1 MKKENHR
8 LDFFLG
14 SNSDNGFVSHFEQ
27 LQNPHSGLRPYLIKG
42 GPGTGKSSFMKK
54 IGTNALSRGEEVEL
68 IHCSSDPDSLDG
80 VFLTQSQ
87 IAFVDA
93 TPPHVLEPKYPM
105 ALERT
110 VNFLE
115 AVDDVKAERH
125 KLEIADTSR
134 IISGFHKKFCQLL
147 KCANVLFEEN
157 KKIILPYVDTQKI
170 AATVKRIS
178 KKELRTLSKGT
189 PCEKI
194 RMTSAFTP
202 KGLITYP
209 DTVKS
214 LCKDLYLIHDEYR
227 VCAPLFLTL
236 LRKELQEKEV
246 SYYLCYSPFHAGSE
260 IDQILI
266 PQLGLG
272 FITVNRYLPYQDTL
286 SGKTINATRFIDKE
300 IFRRQKQRLS
310 FYRKTAHEILEE
322 GIQNLKR
329 AKETHDIL
337 ESYYIPCVDFS
348 KIDRLYENLQEHLA
362 QNYHISI

>member
-1 MKKENHR
+1 MKKENRR

-27 LQNPHSGLRPYLIKG
+27 LQNPHTELRPYLIKG

-54 IGTNALSRGEEVEL
+54 IGANALEHGEEVEF

-80 VFLTQSQ
+80 VFLNQSQ

-93 TPPHVLEPKYPM
+93 TPPHVLEPRYPM

-110 VNFLE
+110 LNFLE

-125 KLEIADTSR
+125 KLDIADTSQ

-147 KCANVLFEEN
+147 KCANVLFDEN
-157 KKIILPYVDTQKI
+157 RKIILPYVDAPKI
-170 AATVKRIS
+170 AATVKRIA
-178 KKELRTLSKGT
+178 KKELRTLPKGT
-189 PCEKI
+189 PCEKV

-202 KGLITYP
+202 EGLVTYY

-214 LCKDLYLIHDEYR
+214 LCKNLYLIHDEYR
-227 VCAPLFLTL
+227 VCAPLFLNL
-236 LRKELQEKEV
+236 LQKELLEKKV

-266 PQLGLG
+266 PELGLG
-272 FITVNRYLPYQDTL
+272 FVTANRYLPYQDIL
-286 SGKTINATRFIDKE
+286 SGKTINATRFIDKD
-300 IFRRQKQRLS
+300 IFRKQKQRLS
-310 FYRKTAHEILEE
+310 FYRKTAHEVLEE
-322 GIQNLKR
+322 GIKNLRR
-329 AKETHDIL
+329 AKDTHDIL

-348 KIDRLYENLQEHLA
+348 KIDAIYQKLQAHLEK
-362 QNYHISI
+362 NYQIQI